1 MGILLDDKYEMPV
14 FAESAAAVTGVSG
27 EQEDAASAQTV
38 TVEGLK
44 AGSTAKIYQIVD
56 GYYKDRKLVKF
67 VLMDPANAPIAAIGD
82 DMRGQTENSN
92 DIITEDEITK
102 IANNIQNNW
111 FTADKGVDMTVG
123 TTTDADGLVS
133 ATASVEPGLYLV
145 LATDPSGETVYN
157 PAVVAVNITDV
168 NNNTAVG
175 SSVDMTQFF
184 TFKDGVS
191 TKSVYLKSSSS
202 TMDLSITGSNK
213 AAAEAEDDT
222 TGEKPPVKRYGDTV
236 AKGDTVHFQID
247 GMTIPSFSSDYTNPQ
262 YIITDT
268 IDDSFGAYSNLKVYV
283 GKTVDSNDST
293 GESWTE
299 LTQTADDGS
308 ANYTVNPNGN
318 AFLIAFSDTYLRSVR
333 GENADQRA
341 VKVTFDSKLSDPTYN
356 FAENHNRATV
366 QYSNNPSDASAL
378 RTINKDTYNYTF
390 AIDSSI
396 DLQNPNSKTTYEFNK
411 VTAANAGFE
420 NQKSKSP
427 LAGAAFTLYR
437 KEDCTEVAKTAD
449 QTDGIAVSDED
460 GHISFTGLDEGTY
473 YMKETKAPAGYALT
487 DQTYRFVIQATLRDD
502 GVLTGYTVTTQYKDA
517 THTNWTDAGTATYT
531 ATATKTDDGAVTN
544 NVIDRTDAPIEI
556 VNTKLQALP
565 STGGVGI
572 VLIIGIAAAF
582 GVAGVVL
589 SRKGK
594 KQ

>member
-1 MGILLDDKYEMPV
+1 
-14 FAESAAAVTGVSG
+14 
-27 EQEDAASAQTV
+27 
-38 TVEGLK
+38 
-44 AGSTAKIYQIVD
+44 
-56 GYYKDRKLVKF
+56 
-67 VLMDPANAPIAAIGD
+67 MDSINAPIAAIGD
-82 DMRGQTENSN
+82 ESRGQTQNSDN
-92 DIITEDEITK
+92 DIITEDEITT
-102 IANNIQNNW
+102 IANNIQNGA
-111 FTADKGVDMTVG
+111 FTADKGVDMSVG
-123 TTTDADGLVS
+123 TTADADGLVS

-168 NNNTAVG
+168 NNNTAKG
-175 SSVDMTQFF
+175 SSVNMTKFF
-184 TFKDGVS
+184 TFKDA
-191 TKSVYLKSSSS
+191 KNVYLKSSSS
-202 TMDLSITGSNK
+202 TMDLTITGSDK
-213 AAAEAEDDT
+213 AAAEAEGDT
-222 TGEKPPVKRYGDTV
+222 TGKKDPVNSYGDTV
-236 AKGDTVHFQID
+236 AQGDTVHFQIG
-247 GMTIPSFSSDYTNPQ
+247 GMTIPSFSADYTNPQ

-268 IDDSFGAYSNLKVYV
+268 LDSAFEAYTNLKISV
-283 GKTVDSNDST
+283 GGTDITEPSVQPASNA
-293 GESWTE
+293 
-299 LTQTADDGS
+299 LT
-308 ANYTVNPNGN
+308 P
-318 AFLIAFSDTYLRSVR
+318 SDTTSKYTIEANGSGFKITFTKEYLNALR
-333 GENADQRA
+333 GTSAENRA
-341 VKVTFDSKLSDPTYN
+341 VKVTFDSVLSKPAYN

-396 DLQNPNSKTTYEFNK
+396 DSQNPNSKTTYEFNK

-437 KEDCTEVAKTAD
+437 NEDCTEVAKTAD
-449 QTDGIAVSDED
+449 QTDGTAVSDED

-473 YMKETKAPAGYALT
+473 YMKETAAPANYTLT
-487 DQTYRFVIQATLRDD
+487 DQTYKFVIQATLRDD
-502 GVLTGYTVTTQYKDA
+502 DGVLTGYTVKTQYKDA
-517 THTNWTDAGTATYT
+517 ANTDWTDAGTATYT

-582 GVAGVVL
+582 GVAGVAL